1 MKKFIALLMAAAM
14 VFAMVAC
21 NSNTNTPDIDV
32 QTPAPVDSPVTPSE
46 PVTPDTPVDVEYV
59 RGDDEEKYQAALGE
73 YEELMA
79 AAKAAPMTSALCSMP
94 RLRPICLSLPS

>member
-79 AAKAAPMTSALCSMP
+79 A
-94 RLRPICLSLPS
+94 

>member
-46 PVTPDTPVDVEYV
+46 PDTSPHRR
-59 RGDDEEKYQAALGE
+59 RGRILRQQACQE
-73 YEELMA
+73 
-79 AAKAAPMTSALCSMP
+79 
-94 RLRPICLSLPS
+94 